1 MKLFKTFITIIVV
14 FMVAAFTSGDHG
26 LFIIPQGWQKPTYN
40 FKKNPLTNA
49 KIELGR
55 ALFYDPRLSKDNTIS
70 CASCHLARTAFT
82 HVDHDLSHGIQGRIG
97 TRNSPALMNLAWQ
110 KHFMWD
116 GAVNHLDVQSL
127 APITHPKEMDESFP
141 NVLAK
146 LQKTNHYPTLFQR
159 AFGDSMITGEHTLKA
174 IAQFM
179 LTLVSADSKYDKIQR
194 GEKGIAFNQYE
205 LRGYELFKI
214 HCASCHTE
222 PLFTNNSFENNG
234 LAMDS
239 TLMDKGRMSVT
250 KRPEDAFKFKVP
262 TLRNV
267 EVSYPYMHD
276 GRFPNLPMVLFHYT
290 ESVQQSPTL
299 SNALKKKLILSPDD
313 KRDLIAFMKALTDEN
328 FLHNPKFQFYN
339 GLN

>member
-1 MKLFKTFITIIVV
+1 MKIFKTFITIIVV
-14 FMVAAFTSGDHG
+14 LIVAAFTSGDNG

-40 FKKNPLTNA
+40 FKKNPLTQA

-55 ALFYDPRLSKDNTIS
+55 TLFYDPRLSKDNTIS

-127 APITHPKEMDESFP
+127 APITHPKEMDETLP
-141 NVLAK
+141 NVIAK
-146 LQKTNHYPTLFQR
+146 LQKTNHYPTLFKQ
-159 AFGDSMITGEHTLKA
+159 AFGDSIITGEHTLKA

-194 GEKGIAFNQYE
+194 GEKGVAFNQYE
-205 LRGYELFKI
+205 VRGYELFKT
-214 HCASCHTE
+214 HCASCHQE

-239 TLMDKGRMSVT
+239 TLKDMGRMSVT
-250 KRPEDAFKFKVP
+250 KRAEDAFKFKVP

-276 GRFPNLPMVLFHYT
+276 GRFPNLQMVLFHYT

-299 SNALKKKLILSPDD
+299 SNALKKKLMLSPDD
-313 KRDLIAFMKALTDEN
+313 KRDLIAFMKALTDES
-328 FLHNPKFQFYN
+328 FLHNPKFQYK